1 MRRIAVS
8 VLRERLGDVLTHV
21 AYRRER
27 IVLTRHGRALGAI
40 VPMEDLERLR
50 AFEVDEAEGPLTPYR
65 TSWKRLT
72 DSIHRRH

>member
-1 MRRIAVS
+1 MS

-21 AYRRER
+21 SHRRER

-40 VPMEDLERLR
+40 VPIEDLERLR
-50 AFEVDEAEGPLTPYR
+50 ALDAEAAEGPLTPYR

>member
-8 VLRERLGDVLTHV
+8 VLRERLGDVLAHV
-21 AYRRER
+21 SHRRER

-40 VPMEDLERLR
+40 VPMEDLEILR
-50 AFEVDEAEGPLTPYR
+50 ALEVDEAEGTLTPYR